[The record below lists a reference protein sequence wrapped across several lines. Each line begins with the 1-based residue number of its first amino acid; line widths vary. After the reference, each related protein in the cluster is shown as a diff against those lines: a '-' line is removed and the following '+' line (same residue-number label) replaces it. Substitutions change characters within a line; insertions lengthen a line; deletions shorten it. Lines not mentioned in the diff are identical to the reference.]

1 MNLELQ
7 AKKLFRYSYHPLLKC
22 ADYIIVKIFLANRVC
37 VCVCVRAR
45 ACAHV
50 CNLLLRGLYP
60 RLE

>member
-37 VCVCVRAR
+37 VCVC
-45 ACAHV
+45 ACARMCTCV
-50 CNLLLRGLYP
+50 QLVIERTIP
-60 RLE
+60 SA